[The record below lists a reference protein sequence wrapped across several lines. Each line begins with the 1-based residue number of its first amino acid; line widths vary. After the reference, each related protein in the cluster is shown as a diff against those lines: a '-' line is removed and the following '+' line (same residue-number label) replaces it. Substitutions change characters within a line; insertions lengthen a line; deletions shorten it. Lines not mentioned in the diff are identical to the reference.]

1 MVINYYFIL
10 GKVSRESMKVS
21 VETAEKTDMFVQSED
36 GGVEKV
42 KVEEEE
48 RVKGRSLSDEQAKTI
63 AQLMIKLEEKMETPQ
78 DFEWGIEKGT
88 SMIIVLLK

>member
-1 MVINYYFIL
+1 MFQCCCNL
-10 GKVSRESMKVS
+10 KVSRDSMEVS
-21 VETAEKTDMFVQSED
+21 VETVEKTEMFVQCD
-36 GGVEKV
+36 QGGLDRV

-48 RVKGRSLSDEQAKTI
+48 RVKGRCLSDDEVKNI

-88 SMIIVLLK
+88 VEL